1 MDSWYSFGSPSL
13 ESHPHAGVQTADEG
27 FLMVG
32 DGQDYAEP
40 INGLKRHLLVAKLD
54 SKGTVQWQLDLGE
67 TGYNYGCAADA

>member
-1 MDSWYSFGSPSL
+1 
-13 ESHPHAGVQTADEG
+13 
-27 FLMVG
+27 MVG